1 MSSLARPTRI
11 LRGAPAA
18 PASSAAAAE
27 DEVFVVA
34 GSVARALGLPGP
46 VASAASIIAAAEA
59 QAAGLLEAARSEA
72 ALLVTAA
79 RAEAAA
85 TREAARSE
93 GFASG
98 LANGRA
104 SATSEAA
111 DLLDLI
117 RSAAAGGQAVRD
129 QLAASADAVITEAV
143 LMAVRRVVG
152 DAYRADPGLT
162 AAACADA
169 VRAASG
175 QQIVSIRVNPDV
187 EGAVTAALVDVAAYV
202 RPDEAVAV
210 GGCLVDLRDGSID
223 ATLDTRLSLMELAVR
238 DAAGTG
244 AP

>member
-1 MSSLARPTRI
+1 MSSLAKPSRI
-11 LRGAPAA
+11 LRGPAA
-18 PASSAAAAE
+18 PPARPAADGDE
-27 DEVFVVA
+27 EVFVVA
-34 GSVARALGLPGP
+34 GGVARALGLPGP

-59 QAAGLLEAARSEA
+59 QAAGLLEAARDEA

-85 TREAARSE
+85 TREAARAE

-98 LANGRA
+98 LADGRGT
-104 SATSEAA
+104 ATAEAA
-111 DLLDLI
+111 ALLDLI
-117 RSAAAGGQAVRD
+117 RSAAARGQAVRD

-175 QQIVSIRVNPDV
+175 QQIVSVRVNPEV
-187 EGAVTAALVDVAAYV
+187 EGAVTATLVDVAAYV

-238 DAAGTG
+238 DAAGAG

>member
-46 VASAASIIAAAEA
+46 VASAAGIIAAAEA

-104 SATSEAA
+104 SATAE
-111 DLLDLI
+111 
-117 RSAAAGGQAVRD
+117 
-129 QLAASADAVITEAV
+129 
-143 LMAVRRVVG
+143 
-152 DAYRADPGLT
+152 
-162 AAACADA
+162 AAACSTSSAA
-169 VRAASG
+169 PPRAG
-175 QQIVSIRVNPDV
+175 
-187 EGAVTAALVDVAAYV
+187 
-202 RPDEAVAV
+202 RPY
-210 GGCLVDLRDGSID
+210 
-223 ATLDTRLSLMELAVR
+223 ATSWPHPPMQSSRR
-238 DAAGTG
+238 RC
-244 AP
+244 